1 MEKIKDIVEEIE
13 SPVDRLKS
21 LAAGLF
27 YEGID
32 KSIFIR

>member
-1 MEKIKDIVEEIE
+1 MEKVKDIVEEIE
-13 SPVDRLKS
+13 SPADRLES

-27 YEGID
+27 YEWID